1 MIPAPPDDRPPTD
14 GHGEATA
21 APMGEPEAPSTSE
34 HLAALRRLKL
44 RIRARARGGLLDEA
58 VETMTGLG
66 FEVGRCA
73 SGEDLVNR
81 VREIVPR
88 GATVVYQPCVVGR
101 GLRLDEVL
109 RSEGRALTALPG
121 DGDPPAP
128 NGSWREHLLAA
139 QFGITGAQA
148 IVADTGSL
156 VLAEDLGFGRA
167 ASNVPPTH
175 IALVTADSVVEQLL
189 DAAALARGYAAL
201 HLRRPVPRYLS
212 LISGPSKT
220 ADIGFTLVRGMHGP
234 RVAHV
239 LIWDG
244 AKSEGTDDAALR
256 IWVLA

>member
-1 MIPAPPDDRPPTD
+1 
-14 GHGEATA
+14 
-21 APMGEPEAPSTSE
+21 MGEPSAPE
-34 HLAALRRLKL
+34 HLAALRRVKM
-44 RIRARARGGLLDEA
+44 RARARAHGGLLDEA

-66 FEVGRCA
+66 FEVGRYA
-73 SGEDLVNR
+73 SGDDVVNR

-88 GATVVYQPCVVGR
+88 GAAVVYQPCVVGR
-101 GLRLDEVL
+101 ELQLDQVL
-109 RSEGRALTALPG
+109 RAEGRAVTVLPW
-121 DGDPPAP
+121 DGPPTPHGA
-128 NGSWREHLLAA
+128 WREQLLAA
-139 QFGITGAQA
+139 QFGITGAQT

-189 DAAALARGYAAL
+189 DAAVLARGYAAL
-201 HLRRPVPRYLS
+201 HLHRPVPRYLS

-239 LIWDG
+239 LIWDR
-244 AKSEGTDDAALR
+244 AKAEGTDDDALR
-256 IWVLA
+256 AWVLP